1 MSGGSNP
8 KTDSHFKFVSS
19 LKNGPMTQPGIGRL
33 QLSYRITVLLRTFK
47 TRPSSFFIL
56 ATDNRLA
63 RPTSSLSTADGG
75 WHQAAHKTIQEID
88 MTHKIGT
95 LGFAVLLV
103 VSTAM
108 LPLVKAD
115 QWNEETSVTFSAP
128 VAVPGQVL
136 PPGRYVF
143 KLTNGQNDRNTVQI
157 LTEDHREVLAT
168 IPAIPAY
175 RLNLTEDTIMTFKER
190 PSGSPEA
197 VSRWFYPGH
206 LAGVAFVYPE
216 DQR

>member
-1 MSGGSNP
+1 
-8 KTDSHFKFVSS
+8 
-19 LKNGPMTQPGIGRL
+19 
-33 QLSYRITVLLRTFK
+33 
-47 TRPSSFFIL
+47 
-56 ATDNRLA
+56 
-63 RPTSSLSTADGG
+63 
-75 WHQAAHKTIQEID
+75 
-88 MTHKIGT
+88 MTHKFGT
-95 LGFAVLLV
+95 LGVAILL

-143 KLTNGQNDRNTVQI
+143 KLADGQNDRNIVQI
-157 LTEDHREVLAT
+157 LTEDHRELLAT
-168 IPAIPAY
+168 IRAISAY
-175 RLNLTEDTIMTFKER
+175 RLNPTEDTIMTFKER

-216 DQR
+216 DQQ